1 MFWQSKEVKQ
11 HLKWVFVLLSLYV
24 IQILFSEIARI
35 GNSKPDFLLVGLFFF
50 AVNNP
55 QTRATWVG
63 FCVGLLEDLF
73 LAQMFGLM
81 AFCKTLAG
89 FLFWYLTPKKHN
101 LILYLGSFLLFSFFH
116 FLIFDFVYLGNLSL
130 EFWEIIVKHSIPN
143 SLYSLLLVVI
153 WIIYRQVRR

>member
-1 MFWQSKEVKQ
+1 MFWKSKEFRQNV
-11 HLKWVFVLLSLYV
+11 KWVFLLLILYA

-50 AVNNP
+50 SVNNS
-55 QTRATWVG
+55 QVRATWVG

-89 FLFWYLTPKKHN
+89 FLFWHLTSKKHN
-101 LILYLGSFLLFSFFH
+101 LLLYLLSFLFFSFIHFLLF
-116 FLIFDFVYLGNLSL
+116 DFIYLGNLSL
-130 EFWEIIVKHSIPN
+130 DFWEIVVKHSIPN

-153 WIIYRQVRR
+153 WIIYRQVKR